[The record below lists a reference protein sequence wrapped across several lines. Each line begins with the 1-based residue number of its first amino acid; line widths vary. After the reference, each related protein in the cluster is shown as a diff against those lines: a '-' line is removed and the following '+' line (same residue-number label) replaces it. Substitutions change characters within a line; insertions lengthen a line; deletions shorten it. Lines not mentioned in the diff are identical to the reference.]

1 VSVGSASKQDNIN
14 PIDRVEAS
22 GLIMAS
28 TIYDVAAEDLVLD
41 AHRERIADVKLSETQ
56 IVPSR

>member
-1 VSVGSASKQDNIN
+1 VGSASKQDNIN

-28 TIYDVAAEDLVLD
+28 TIYDVAAADLVQDVHRARITD
-41 AHRERIADVKLSETQ
+41 ARLSDA
-56 IVPSR
+56 IVVSS